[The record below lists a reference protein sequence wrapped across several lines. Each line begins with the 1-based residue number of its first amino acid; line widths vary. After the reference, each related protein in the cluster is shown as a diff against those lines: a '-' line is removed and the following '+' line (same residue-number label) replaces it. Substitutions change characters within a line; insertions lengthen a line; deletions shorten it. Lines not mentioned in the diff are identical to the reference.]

1 MERFILDE
9 INLNEISAVDDPA
22 QPTAKATIFKR
33 ATKVQKDA
41 GPSGDNTNP
50 EEDFMK
56 PEDIEKKV
64 AEAVEASKAELTKS
78 FGDDLAKAVN
88 DAFELMLSFDGEELE
103 LFKAKAKED
112 QDELMKLT
120 PEERKKKLKDEKAKD
135 EVVKFEGKEIAKS
148 AVGDA
153 TFALYK
159 RLEAMDAEIAKAKE
173 AEEFA
178 KLEKRASEEF
188 ANLPGTDVEK
198 AKILKAV
205 ESLDEE
211 VKKNLEAILK
221 AANEKNADAFVK
233 KGAKVAVSADDAV
246 AKKAALDGKVD
257 EIMKNRSVTK
267 SKAYEIVAV
276 ENPELI

>member
-1 MERFILDE
+1 MERYILDD

-33 ATKVQKDA
+33 AGT
-41 GPSGDNTNP
+41 SGEHTNP
-50 EEDFMK
+50 EEESMT
-56 PEDIEKKV
+56 PEEIEKKV
-64 AEAVEASKAELTKS
+64 SEAVTAKETELTKA
-78 FGDDLAKAVN
+78 FDEKLDEAVKL
-88 DAFELMLSFDGEELE
+88 AFETMFAFDGDELE
-103 LFKAKAKED
+103 LFKAKSKED

-120 PEERKKKLKDEKAKD
+120 PEERKKKLKDEKATD

-159 RLEAMDAEIAKAKE
+159 RLEAMDVEVAKAKE

-198 AKILKAV
+198 ASILKAV
-205 ESLDEE
+205 NSLDAE

-221 AANEKNADAFVK
+221 AANEGQKEAFVK
-233 KGAKVAVSADDAV
+233 KGSDKAIDLDDIAV
-246 AKKAALDGKVD
+246 KKAALDSKVS
-257 EIMKNRSVTK
+257 EIMKARDVTK
-267 SKAYEIVAV
+267 TKAFEIVAV